1 MERLTVVIQTGNHE
15 NLNKGPAIGTK
26 ETQVSTMKLQAVG
39 LSNEA
44 EDQFSP
50 RRLE

>member
-15 NLNKGPAIGTK
+15 NLNKGTAIGTK